1 LQQTHYA
8 LTETQPYGRAMV
20 PTDPLKLHREL
31 LYEMHSR
38 LVAHLN
44 GAQEPTANDRDSQ
57 ASDTLDL
64 QAEEPDE

>member
-1 LQQTHYA
+1 
-8 LTETQPYGRAMV
+8 MV